1 MGRSLDS
8 YQDLGFM
15 PGRGHFYHETVS
27 GQMFSQNVWLFVGLS
42 TRFLVYLFGELYQNP
57 V

>member
-8 YQDLGFM
+8 YQDLGFR

-27 GQMFSQNVWLFVGLS
+27 GQMFSQKVWLFVGLS
-42 TRFLVYLFGELYQNP
+42 T
-57 V
+57 